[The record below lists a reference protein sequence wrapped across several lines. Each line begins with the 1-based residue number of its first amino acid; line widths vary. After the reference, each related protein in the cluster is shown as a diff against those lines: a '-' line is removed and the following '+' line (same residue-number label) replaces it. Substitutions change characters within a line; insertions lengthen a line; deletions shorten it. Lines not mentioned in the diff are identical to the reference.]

1 MTYPSFSAGEVL
13 RAADMNAV
21 GMWLVG
27 STTVTAQ
34 TTGVVDGCFSSQYR
48 NYMMTVTVSD
58 GTANLELVAQLRA
71 GGSPAASNYNSVA
84 FGALPNGSASNGT
97 AGGGASFLPIT
108 FVPAS
113 KQNATSFFIGQ
124 PNVAVNTFFS
134 GDWYYDDGGAAIGRR
149 IIGQHKTASAYT
161 GIQVSTSAAWTG
173 QIRIYGLR
181 D

>member
-1 MTYPSFSAGEVL
+1 MPVPDFSPGEVL
-13 RAADMNAV
+13 TAAAMDSI

-34 TTGVVDGCFSSQYR
+34 TTGIVDGCFSGNYR

-58 GTANLELVAQLRA
+58 GTANSELVAQLRV
-71 GGSPAASNYNSVA
+71 GGSPATTNYNSVA
-84 FGALPNGSASNGT
+84 FGALPNGTASNGT
-97 AGGGASFLPIT
+97 AGGGASSLPIT

-124 PNVAVNTFFS
+124 PNEAVNTFFS
-134 GDWYYDDGGAAIGRR
+134 GDWYYDDGGTSIGRR

-161 GIQVSTSAAWTG
+161 GIQISTSAAWTG
-173 QIRIYGLR
+173 RIKIYGLR